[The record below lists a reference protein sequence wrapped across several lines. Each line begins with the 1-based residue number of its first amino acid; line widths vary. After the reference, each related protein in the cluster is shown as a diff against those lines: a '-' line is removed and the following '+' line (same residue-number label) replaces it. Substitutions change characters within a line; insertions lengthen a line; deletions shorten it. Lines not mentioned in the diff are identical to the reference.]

1 MSKTY
6 RSASL
11 TLSLFFLTCSTVD
24 SMAASATELSPLP
37 LTVEE
42 LRFEKFQD
50 AHPDVANRYSEIVD
64 RTKDA
69 LSKAT
74 DFSVLNQTLSE
85 TGQELWEAAKRTV
98 AVEKNLDDRSL
109 YWSRL
114 ALTAHLRTSHF
125 ALHLSSAQRIDLI
138 ETLENSSRGRLSIAF
153 STEAIQ
159 IGAIQI
165 GAMKKIL
172 LTGFDPF
179 LLDSNIDQSNPS
191 GIVALNLDGRIL
203 TNKRTKAQIQT
214 VIFPVRFEDF
224 DAGELESLLEPLIR
238 RNQIDMVV
246 TVSMGRTDF
255 DLEHFPGRRRSS
267 GVPDNLNIY
276 SGGTEKEP
284 KIPLLEGTPI
294 EGAEFV
300 EFSLPY
306 RAMRQVMLDAQQDAN
321 EEEGRF
327 AYPYLINDNR
337 TITTLDGT
345 LKAKTLSELKDTTAV
360 RGSGGGYLSN
370 EISYRSVRLAR
381 KYHSLIPTGH
391 IHTPRIESYDAR
403 KLAVISDQVTEMLR
417 VSIVEL

>member
-1 MSKTY
+1 MSKIF
-6 RSASL
+6 RPASL
-11 TLSLFFLTCSTVD
+11 TLSLFFLACSAVD
-24 SMAASATELSPLP
+24 LMAVPSLKLSPLP

-42 LRFEKFQD
+42 LRFEKFQN
-50 AHPDVANRYSEIVD
+50 AHPDVANRYSDIVG

-85 TGQELWEAAKRTV
+85 AGQELWEAAKRTV
-98 AVEKNLDDRSL
+98 AVEKDLDDRSL

-114 ALTAHLRTSHF
+114 ALTAHLRSSYF

-138 ETLENSSRGRLSIAF
+138 ETLENSSRGRLSIAYSAGTN
-153 STEAIQ
+153 ST
-159 IGAIQI
+159 GTNST
-165 GAMKKIL
+165 GTMKKIL

-191 GIVALNLDGRIL
+191 GVVALNLDGKIL
-203 TNKRTKAQIQT
+203 TYQRTKAQIQT

-267 GVPDNLNIY
+267 SAPDNLNIH
-276 SGGTEKEP
+276 SGGTEKQP
-284 KIPLLEGTPI
+284 RIPLLEGSPI

-306 RAMRQVMLDAQQDAN
+306 RAMRQVMLDAQQDAS

-345 LKAKTLSELKDTTAV
+345 LKAETLAELKDATAV

-381 KYHSLIPTGH
+381 KYHPHIPTGH

-403 KLAVISDQVTEMLR
+403 KLAIISDQVTEMLR
-417 VSIVEL
+417 YSIIEL